1 MARVLIVD
9 DDADIREG
17 VHDVL
22 AACGHSVLEASNGT
36 VGLQQL
42 TRNNVDL
49 VLMDILMPD
58 KEGIETIQ
66 EIRRMQPDK
75 KILAMSGCEARH
87 DYLDFAKYLG
97 ADAVLTKPFQPAEL
111 LEAIGSVLSVQPRNT
126 DERERLAMPA
136 SGSHHASPA
145 R

>member
-17 VHDVL
+17 VHDML
-22 AACGHSVLEASNGT
+22 AACGHSVFEASNGAIA
-36 VGLQQL
+36 LRQL
-42 TRNNVDL
+42 TSNCIDV
-49 VLMDILMPD
+49 VLTDILMPD

-66 EIRRMQPDK
+66 EIRRIQPDK

-87 DYLDFAKYLG
+87 EYLDFARYLG

-111 LEAIGSVLSVQPRNT
+111 LEAIGSVLSVPPWK
-126 DERERLAMPA
+126 E
-136 SGSHHASPA
+136 H
-145 R
+145 

>member
-1 MARVLIVD
+1 MARVLVVD

-22 AACGHSVLEASNGT
+22 AACGHSVLEAANGAI
-36 VGLQQL
+36 GLRQL
-42 TRNNVDL
+42 ANNNVDL

-66 EIRRMQPDK
+66 EIRRVQPDK
-75 KILAMSGCEARH
+75 RILAMSGCEARH
-87 DYLDFAKYLG
+87 DYLDFARYLG

-111 LEAIGSVLSVQPRNT
+111 LEAIGSVLT
-126 DERERLAMPA
+126 
-136 SGSHHASPA
+136 A
-145 R
+145 RAQLDD

>member
-1 MARVLIVD
+1 MARVLVVD

-22 AACGHSVLEASNGT
+22 AGCGHSVLEAANGAFA
-36 VGLQQL
+36 LRQL
-42 TRNNVDL
+42 ASHSVDL

-66 EIRRMQPDK
+66 EIRRTQPDK
-75 KILAMSGCEARH
+75 KILAMSGCVARH
-87 DYLDFAKYLG
+87 DYLDFARYLG

-111 LEAIGSVLSVQPRNT
+111 LEAIGSVLTTEARLENSRQTGEGRN
-126 DERERLAMPA
+126 P
-136 SGSHHASPA
+136 GI
-145 R
+145 